1 MFCLCGRKSWTSA
14 SKNQNEVGM
23 CLIKSYKYAFGMG
36 FRWLVGTPSA
46 NHQGSDVNRYG
57 IAHGVYG
64 QGVRWDTNLWATGFH
79 WTLTAYRNKFAPEL
93 TDRHR
98 PTATIIMM
106 QLLWQLLFHWE
117 SLIYC
122 WEIGNLQF
130 ARTSNERSI
139 KIRVLLFWW
148 RMLRE
153 MLRLGF
159 RQFIVL

>member
-1 MFCLCGRKSWTSA
+1 MLPAKCWTKRNIWIVASIYVLLVSPRGRKSWTSA
-14 SKNQNEVGM
+14 SKNQSEVGM

-79 WTLTAYRNKFAPEL
+79 WTLTAYRNRFAPEL

-106 QLLWQLLFHWE
+106 RLLWQLLFHWQ

-130 ARTSNERSI
+130 CSYFKWT
-139 KIRVLLFWW
+139 FD
-148 RMLRE
+148 
-153 MLRLGF
+153 
-159 RQFIVL
+159 